1 MTLEGDYLIDGSFEL
16 DPLSINAG
24 KNFFFFALE
33 ALFFFSLLLLKK
45 PTRKYQFNAFN
56 VKLLE
61 WEAFGFISKQSIQC
75 LDSR

>member
-33 ALFFFSLLLLKK
+33 ALFFLASF
-45 PTRKYQFNAFN
+45 F
-56 VKLLE
+56 
-61 WEAFGFISKQSIQC
+61 
-75 LDSR
+75 